1 MHIFIGDK
9 KRDGSDF
16 EAYFSHLKREFI
28 GIGMVTKISNSNNYF
43 TDNYLKQQVRKS
55 FDEFSAALIAVEE
68 NQEDIPSK
76 HDGWVQNHI
85 LEILAFLKKQYNE
98 VSYGD

>member
-1 MHIFIGDK
+1 MRNK
-9 KRDGSDF
+9 
-16 EAYFSHLKREFI
+16 L
-28 GIGMVTKISNSNNYF
+28 SNSN
-43 TDNYLKQQVRKS
+43 LKQQVRKS

-85 LEILAFLKKQYNE
+85 LEILAFLKKKYNE
-98 VSYGD
+98 VSYGN

>member
-1 MHIFIGDK
+1 MAT
-9 KRDGSDF
+9 
-16 EAYFSHLKREFI
+16 E
-28 GIGMVTKISNSNNYF
+28 ISNSNNYF

-55 FDEFSAALIAVEE
+55 FDELSAALIAVEE

-98 VSYGD
+98 VSHGN

>member
-1 MHIFIGDK
+1 MVN
-9 KRDGSDF
+9 
-16 EAYFSHLKREFI
+16 EFNN
-28 GIGMVTKISNSNNYF
+28 SNS
-43 TDNYLKQQVRKS
+43 YLKQQVRKS

-85 LEILAFLKKQYNE
+85 LEILAFLKKKYNE
-98 VSYGD
+98 VSYGN